1 MPDSFL
7 ELMHLPEAVAVL
19 LESLGNMD
27 PAVEEVG
34 LAEALGRV
42 LAGDI
47 FAPEDLPG
55 FERSSMDGY
64 AVRAS
69 DTFGASEGL
78 PAYLELTGE
87 VPMGAPAE
95 IAVGPGQ
102 AVRISTGGVLPEG
115 ADAVVMVEN
124 TELSG
129 ATVEVVKG
137 AAPGDNTVRPDED
150 VARGSL
156 LSGKGQVLGPAQ
168 IGALAGL
175 GIQNVRVFKRPL
187 VAILATGDE
196 LVPTEKRPGP
206 GQVRDVNTA
215 ALCASVVQAG
225 CEARAY
231 GIVEDDFDTL
241 LATSRAA
248 LRECD
253 ALIISG
259 GSSAGVRDLTVDVLR
274 ELGEPGVL
282 AHGIYL
288 KPGKPTLIAVCN
300 GKPVLGFP
308 GNPASALAVF
318 REVMVPVLKR
328 LGGEEPG
335 PTSIVPR
342 VVEAVIERSVS
353 SATGRLELVPVSLRL
368 ENGALMATPVLG
380 KSSLIGTLARA
391 RGQVRIPEGSEG
403 LEAGER
409 VIVELLE

>member
-1 MPDSFL
+1 
-7 ELMHLPEAVAVL
+7 MHLPEAVAVL
-19 LESLGNMD
+19 LESLGDMD

-34 LAEALGRV
+34 LAEVLGRV
-42 LAGDI
+42 LAGDV

-78 PAYLELTGE
+78 PAYLELAGE

-129 ATVEVVKG
+129 ATIEVVKG

-150 VARGSL
+150 IARGAFL
-156 LSGKGQVLGPAQ
+156 FGRGQVVGPAQ
-168 IGALAGL
+168 VGALAAL
-175 GIQNVRVFKRPL
+175 GIQSVQVFKRPL
-187 VAILATGDE
+187 VAIVSTGDE
-196 LVPTEKRPGP
+196 LVPTEKMPGP

-215 ALCASVVQAG
+215 ALCAAVVRAG
-225 CEARAY
+225 CEASAY

-241 LATSRAA
+241 LTTSRAA
-248 LRECD
+248 LQECD

-300 GKPVLGFP
+300 GKPVLGRP

-318 REVMVPVLKR
+318 REVMVPLLKR
-328 LGGEEPG
+328 LAGEEPG

-342 VVEAVIERSVS
+342 VVEAMIERSVS

>member
-1 MPDSFL
+1 LPDSFL
-7 ELMHLPEAVAVL
+7 ELMHLPEAVDLL
-19 LESLGNMD
+19 LESLGDID

-34 LAEALGRV
+34 SAEALGRV
-42 LAGDI
+42 LARDI
-47 FAPEDLPG
+47 VAPEDLPG

-78 PAYLELTGE
+78 PAYLELAGE

-95 IAVGPGQ
+95 IAVDPGQ

-215 ALCASVVQAG
+215 ALCAAVDWAG
-225 CEARAY
+225 CGARAY

-391 RGQVRIPEGSEG
+391 HGQVRIPEGSEG

>member
-1 MPDSFL
+1 MPDGFL
-7 ELMHLPEAVAVL
+7 ELMHLPEAVDLL
-19 LESLGNMD
+19 LESLGDID

-34 LAEALGRV
+34 SAEALGRV
-42 LAGDI
+42 LARDI
-47 FAPEDLPG
+47 VAPEDLPG

-78 PAYLELTGE
+78 PAYLELAGE

-95 IAVGPGQ
+95 IAVDPGQ

-215 ALCASVVQAG
+215 ALCAAVDQAG
-225 CEARAY
+225 CGARAY

-300 GKPVLGFP
+300 GKPVLGLP

-353 SATGRLELVPVSLRL
+353 SATGRLELVPVSLRV

-391 RGQVRIPEGSEG
+391 HGQVRIPEGSEG

>member
-7 ELMHLPEAVAVL
+7 ELMRLPEAIAVL
-19 LESLGNMD
+19 LESLGDMD

-129 ATVEVVKG
+129 ATLEVVKG

-206 GQVRDVNTA
+206 GQVRDVNTV
-215 ALCASVVQAG
+215 ALCAAVVQAG

-300 GKPVLGFP
+300 GKPVLGLP

-342 VVEAVIERSVS
+342 VVEAMIERSVS